1 MSIHGTLTRRLV
13 DLFGKIYEGK
23 MMENTKKKA
32 RDCLIKILYPFYR
45 VGDVRVS
52 GESKILEIDKFRCH
66 AGFKK
71 QLYGIANDKIVLKCS
86 KLRYTW

>member
-1 MSIHGTLTRRLV
+1 
-13 DLFGKIYEGK
+13 
-23 MMENTKKKA
+23 MMENTGKKA

-45 VGDVRVS
+45 LRDVRLS
-52 GESKILEIDKFRCH
+52 GESKVLEIDKFRRH

-86 KLRYTW
+86 KLRYAWW